1 MDNHGKVQ
9 QFCIEMGNIS
19 NCQAHYDE
27 IGPYCSQLIPLYLG
41 DNVSFFSAAVC
52 VK

>member
-1 MDNHGKVQ
+1 MVQ

-27 IGPYCSQLIPLYLG
+27 IGPYCSHWEIMYPFLVQLF
-41 DNVSFFSAAVC
+41 V
-52 VK
+52 